1 MEDFFSF
8 DLNFKRICFAV
19 VVGFFMI
26 ALLCFVLWS
35 IFIYFPY
42 QQMIKQAKESNELAK
57 EFYAKK
63 GLPVPGYINSEEF

>member
-1 MEDFFSF
+1 MDDFFSF

-19 VVGFFMI
+19 MVGFFII
-26 ALLCFVLWS
+26 AFSCFVLWS
-35 IFIYFPY
+35 ICIYLPRLER
-42 QQMIKQAKESNELAK
+42 IKEAKESNEFVK